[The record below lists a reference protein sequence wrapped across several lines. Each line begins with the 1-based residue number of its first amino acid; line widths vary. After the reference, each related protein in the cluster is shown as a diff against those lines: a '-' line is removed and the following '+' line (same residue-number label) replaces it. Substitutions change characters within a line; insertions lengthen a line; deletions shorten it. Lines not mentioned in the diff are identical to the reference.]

1 MMAAALFSLK
11 LCVEAVRDS
20 GDIRACL
27 ADMNRS
33 VVNAP
38 RVVLRMSDYC
48 SHDRTQRIHEPV
60 VLH

>member
-27 ADMNRS
+27 ADMNS

-38 RVVLRMSDYC
+38 RVVLRISDYC
-48 SHDRTQRIHEPV
+48 
-60 VLH
+60 